1 LILLDTHAWLWLALE
16 PARLS
21 RPALAAIRRA
31 ASGGG
36 LVIASIT
43 LWEMAMLVARGR
55 VIPQGTPEAWLTA
68 LVERSGVTVK
78 EITPAVA
85 ALAIQLPAQFPLDPA
100 DRLIATTARV
110 EGIPLVSRDRAMRA
124 SPLVE
129 TVW

>member
-68 LVERSGVTVK
+68 LAERSGVTVK

-100 DRLIATTARV
+100 DRLIAATARV

>member
-1 LILLDTHAWLWLALE
+1 
-16 PARLS
+16 
-21 RPALAAIRRA
+21 
-31 ASGGG
+31 
-36 LVIASIT
+36 VIASIT

-68 LVERSGVTVK
+68 LAERSGVTVK

-100 DRLIATTARV
+100 DRLIAATARV